1 LTAARAGV
9 ASLEHMSGVVEA
21 GARNPAPYFRAHDLF
36 LAGWTLE
43 ETGWAALDSATL
55 SRTARALAQ
64 THVAI
69 VPTLVVHETLA
80 HLADTSLRSRAEMA
94 DVPEDSGNVVRQVTS
109 LLRRTNWRA
118 ADFAVDR
125 KSTRLNS

>member
-1 LTAARAGV
+1 
-9 ASLEHMSGVVEA
+9 
-21 GARNPAPYFRAHDLF
+21 GARQPSVPSPAPDSRAHALC
-36 LAGWTLE
+36 LTGWTRE